1 MIPRL
6 LTQRIQAF
14 KGRKRALVV
23 LGPRRVGKTTLMAS
37 LFDPRFPGIR
47 WYNGEEPGTQ
57 DLFKNPSAQKLK
69 TLIGNAKTV
78 VLDEA
83 QRIESIGLVVK
94 LLVDSNPEIQFIITG
109 SSALELAAG
118 ISESMTGRKY
128 DLNLY
133 PLSFGEMAAHIGLL
147 EEIRMIEHRLT
158 YGYYPDIVAQP
169 GLEQVH
175 LNELYGSYLYKDLL
189 AYQQIK
195 KPAVLEKLVKALALQ
210 LGNEVSF
217 NEISQLVG
225 LDKEAVERYIDLLE
239 KAFVVFRLPA
249 LSRNMRNEIK
259 RGRKIYFYDVGIRNA
274 AINTY
279 NPPGLRNDTGALWE
293 NYCIVE
299 RMKALEYAGKKV
311 GRYFW
316 RTTTQHEVDYIEEYD
331 GKLYAY
337 EFKWNPKAKVKT
349 QKAFLEAYPGTE
361 IKVITPKNI
370 EEFALIQEEK
380 K

>member
-1 MIPRL
+1 
-6 LTQRIQAF
+6 
-14 KGRKRALVV
+14 
-23 LGPRRVGKTTLMAS
+23 MAG
-37 LFDPRFPGIR
+37 LFDPRSTEVR

-57 DLFKNPSAQKLK
+57 DLFKDPSAQKLK

-94 LLVDSNPEIQFIITG
+94 LLVDTNPEIQFIVTG

-147 EEIRMIEHRLT
+147 EETRMIGHRLT
-158 YGYYPDIVAQP
+158 YGFYPDIVAQP
-169 GLEQVH
+169 GMEQEH

-210 LGNEVSF
+210 LGNEVSY
-217 NEISQLVG
+217 NELSLMVG

-259 RGRKIYFYDVGIRNA
+259 RGRKVYFHDVGIRNA
-274 AINTY
+274 VINVY
-279 NPPGLRNDTGALWE
+279 NPPDLRNDTGALWE

-299 RMKALEYAGKKV
+299 RMKALEYAGKRV
-311 GRYFW
+311 SRYFW

-331 GKLYAY
+331 GKLHAY

-361 IKVITPKNI
+361 IKVITPDNI
-370 EEFALIQEEK
+370 EEFALIEGEK

>member
-1 MIPRL
+1 ME
-6 LTQRIQAF
+6 
-14 KGRKRALVV
+14 
-23 LGPRRVGKTTLMAS
+23 S
-37 LFDPRFPGIR
+37 LFNPTSPEVR

-57 DLFKNPSAQKLK
+57 ELFRDPSAQRLK

-83 QRIESIGLVVK
+83 QRIESVGLVVK
-94 LLVDSNPEIQFIITG
+94 LLVDANPGIQFIVTG

-128 DLNLY
+128 DLHLY
-133 PLSFGEMAAHIGLL
+133 PLSFEELAAQNGLL
-147 EEIRMIEHRLT
+147 SEIRMLEHRLT
-158 YGYYPDIVAQP
+158 YGFYPGIVTEP
-169 GLEQVH
+169 GLEQIH
-175 LNELYGSYLYKDLL
+175 LNELYSSYLYKDLL

-210 LGNEVSF
+210 LGNEVSY
-217 NEISQLVG
+217 NELSQIVG
-225 LDKEAVERYIDLLE
+225 LDKESVERYIDLLE
-239 KAFVVFRLPA
+239 KSFVIFRLTA

-274 AINTY
+274 VINTY
-279 NPPGLRNDTGALWE
+279 NQPALRTDTGALWE

-299 RMKALEYAGKKV
+299 RMKALEYAGKRV
-311 GRYFW
+311 NRYFW
-316 RTTTQHEVDYIEEYD
+316 RTTTQHEIDYIEEYE
-331 GKLYAY
+331 GKLHAY

-349 QKAFLEAYPGTE
+349 QRAFLEAYPGTG

-370 EEFALIQEEK
+370 EEFVMIQGGK

>member
-1 MIPRL
+1 MIPRAL
-6 LTQRIQAF
+6 AKRILTFLHRQKAI
-14 KGRKRALVV
+14 VV
-23 LGPRRVGKTTLMAS
+23 LGPRQVGKTTLMKT
-37 LFDPRFPGIR
+37 LFDPRSPDVR

-57 DLFKNPSAQKLK
+57 ELFNEPSAQRLK
-69 TLIGNAKTV
+69 TLIGDAKTV

-83 QRIESIGLVVK
+83 QRINSVGLVVK
-94 LLVDSNPEIQFIITG
+94 LLVDDNPDVQFIVTG

-133 PLSFGEMAAHIGLL
+133 PLSFEELAAENGLL
-147 EEIRMIEHRLT
+147 TEIRMIEHRMT
-158 YGYYPDIVAQP
+158 YGFYPNVATQP
-169 GLEQVH
+169 GFEEKH
-175 LNELYGSYLYKDLL
+175 LNDMYSSYLYKDLL

-195 KPAVLEKLVKALALQ
+195 KPEVLQKLVKALALQ
-210 LGNEVSF
+210 VGNEVSY
-217 NEISQLVG
+217 NELSQIVE

-239 KAFVVFRLPA
+239 KSFVVFRLPA

-274 AINTY
+274 VLNTY
-279 NPPGLRNDTGALWE
+279 NPLALRTDTGALWE

-299 RMKALEYAGKKV
+299 RMKALEYHGRRV
-311 GRYFW
+311 NRYFW
-316 RTTTQHEVDYIEEYD
+316 RTTTQQEIDYIEEYD

-370 EEFALIQEEK
+370 EEFVMIKDEK